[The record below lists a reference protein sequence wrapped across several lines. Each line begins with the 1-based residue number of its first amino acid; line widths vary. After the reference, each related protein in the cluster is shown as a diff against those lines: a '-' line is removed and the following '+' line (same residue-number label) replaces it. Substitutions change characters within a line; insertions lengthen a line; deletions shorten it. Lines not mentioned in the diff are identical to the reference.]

1 MFFPADDDDDDS
13 DEDDE
18 AGEGNGQEKVSSYLD
33 FCVLCTCSN
42 PVPLLFRRRK
52 WGIYSWHGRCWRLLK

>member
-42 PVPLLFRRRK
+42 PVPLSFLGGGSGEFTV
-52 WGIYSWHGRCWRLLK
+52 GMGDAGGC